1 MTTARDSDRYLR
13 TLNEIARYAGATLR
27 HGGDIQRTIEES
39 KIFRIPMPSRPTP
52 VDEDSNEEEILVHEF
67 ETDVYQE
74 KVKNFVK
81 RKSTLQDNMSKM
93 YSLLWG
99 QCSEPMRAKVKAML
113 TFEVVKEQMDMI
125 GLLDL
130 IRKSTFDFHS
140 QGNNYHAMIEIQK
153 AQINFRQPK
162 DMSNGD
168 YYEKFNSLAEAY
180 ESCGGSFDTNLRV
193 LNNYCQKKTI

>member
-1 MTTARDSDRYLR
+1 MRETKPERVASGGSGMKTASSYGKNPNPSTTIKQNFFAKFEGRNESLSGYTFDVTTARDSDRYLR

-67 ETDVYQE
+67 ETDVYRE
-74 KVKNFVK
+74 EVKNFVK
-81 RKSTLQDNMSKM
+81 RKSTLQDNMSKIH
-93 YSLLWG
+93 SLLWG

-113 TFEVVKEQMDMI
+113 AFEVVKEKMDMI

-130 IRKSTFDFHS
+130 IRKST
-140 QGNNYHAMIEIQK
+140 
-153 AQINFRQPK
+153 
-162 DMSNGD
+162 
-168 YYEKFNSLAEAY
+168 
-180 ESCGGSFDTNLRV
+180 
-193 LNNYCQKKTI
+193 